1 MNMIEPWLN
10 GWQFWSDRLPS
21 VVARTWAKMRLEA
34 VLEAR
39 RARFRQF
46 QAGIVD
52 VKMQGEGPRV
62 GEV

>member
-1 MNMIEPWLN
+1 MIAPWLN
-10 GWQFWSDRLPS
+10 GWQFWSLRLPS
-21 VVARTWAKMRLEA
+21 VVARTWAKMREEA

-46 QAGIVD
+46 QAGIVL
-52 VKMQGEGPRV
+52 VKMQGEGPRS